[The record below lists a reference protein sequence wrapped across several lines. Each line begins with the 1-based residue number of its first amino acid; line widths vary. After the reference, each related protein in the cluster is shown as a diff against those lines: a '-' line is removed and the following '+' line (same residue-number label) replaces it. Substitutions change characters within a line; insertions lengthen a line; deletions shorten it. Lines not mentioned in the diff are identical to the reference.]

1 MAVDVK
7 ICGLRDPVALAAAVD
22 GGARFVGFVF
32 FPPSPRYVEASQ
44 VARLARG
51 VPEGVDKVGLVV
63 DAEDDAIGA
72 ILSRA
77 PLDMLQLHGSETP
90 ARVREVRARF
100 RLPVIKVIDVAS
112 PLDLTRAH
120 TYEDV
125 ADRLLFDA
133 RAPAGADRPGGN
145 AQPFDWGLLAGRTW
159 RLPWLLAG
167 GLTAESLAE
176 AVRVTG
182 AGALDVSSGVEDRP
196 GVKNPEKI
204 RDFLAAAQR
213 L

>member
-72 ILSRA
+72 ILRSDEERHPEPSRRM
-77 PLDMLQLHGSETP
+77 PSQEHL
-90 ARVREVRARF
+90 R
-100 RLPVIKVIDVAS
+100 
-112 PLDLTRAH
+112 
-120 TYEDV
+120 
-125 ADRLLFDA
+125 
-133 RAPAGADRPGGN
+133 
-145 AQPFDWGLLAGRTW
+145 
-159 RLPWLLAG
+159 
-167 GLTAESLAE
+167 
-176 AVRVTG
+176 
-182 AGALDVSSGVEDRP
+182 SSGMT
-196 GVKNPEKI
+196 
-204 RDFLAAAQR
+204 A
-213 L
+213 